1 MFTGVI
7 QEIGFVGSIKHR
19 NQTAILQLTVN
30 ELISELQLGSSI
42 AINGVCLTVR
52 DQNHN
57 SISTDLSMET
67 LNRSVLGRL
76 QPGDPVNLE
85 LPLLPT
91 TRLGGHFVQGHVDAT
106 TKVYSIQK
114 SQDFAIFQFILPDLV
129 KPYVVEKGSI
139 AVDGISLTVSRLQKD
154 FFEVSIIPHTLE
166 NTNLGYRLRGHHVN
180 LECDMLAKY
189 VEKCLGLDQRKSN
202 KSTMIVPDLID

>member
-1 MFTGVI
+1 MFTGII
-7 QEIGFVGSIKHR
+7 QEIGFVGSINYR
-19 NQTAILQLTVN
+19 EQTAILQLTVN

-52 DQNHN
+52 NQNHN
-57 SISTDLSMET
+57 IIRTDLSMET
-67 LNRSVLGRL
+67 LNRTSLGRL
-76 QPGDPVNLE
+76 KPGDPVNLE

-106 TKVYSIQK
+106 TKVYSIEK
-114 SQDFAIFQFILPDLV
+114 SQDFAIFQFLLPDLI

-139 AVDGISLTVSRLQKD
+139 AVDGISLTVSRLQEN

-166 NTNLGYRLRGHHVN
+166 NTNLGYRLRGDHVN
-180 LECDMLAKY
+180 LECDVLAKY
-189 VEKCLGLDQRKSN
+189 VEKCLVLHQKKSN
-202 KSTMIVPDLID
+202 RSTMNAQDLID